1 MKNNLDECQELKLL
15 KIEHYG
21 CWFAFWG
28 LIVAIFIQMVFGNME
43 FENII
48 GEFIVLMSLSAYI
61 VVACL
66 KEGIWDRK
74 LKPNFKTNLFVS
86 TIGAF
91 VSGIVWFIVFYRD
104 FQNLKVS
111 IGTTILVFVLTEVV
125 CLLLLTIASKVYK
138 KRVHQLED
146 ANE

>member
-1 MKNNLDECQELKLL
+1 MKNNLDERQELKLL

-28 LIVAIFIQMVFGNME
+28 LLVAIIIQMVFSNME

-48 GEFIVLMSLSAYI
+48 GEFIVFMSLAAYI

-86 TIGAF
+86 TVGALA
-91 VSGIVWFIVFYRD
+91 SGIVWFIVFYRN
-104 FQNLKVS
+104 FHNLKNS
-111 IGTTILVFVLTEVV
+111 ICIMILIVVMTEVV
-125 CLLLLTIASKVYK
+125 CLLLLTIASKLYK

-146 ANE
+146 TNE